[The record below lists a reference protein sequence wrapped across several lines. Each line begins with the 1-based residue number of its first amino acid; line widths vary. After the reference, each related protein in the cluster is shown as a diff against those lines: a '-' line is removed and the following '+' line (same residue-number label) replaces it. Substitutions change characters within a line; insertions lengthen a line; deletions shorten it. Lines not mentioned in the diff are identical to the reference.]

1 METDFANIA
10 GMFKTNTDLVNK
22 TINEVNPESWF
33 LKPGDESNH
42 FMWVVGHMA
51 WSRANVLKILH
62 QPWNVPSAELFGRGA
77 QLTST
82 DQYPG
87 VEEMKRAWDDIS
99 QKLLTVLT
107 SASVDCLGQEAIAGP
122 PSFDGKVS
130 GNIAF
135 FAFHET
141 YHVGQL
147 NYLRKW
153 LGFGQG
159 VG

>member
-1 METDFANIA
+1 METNLTHIA
-10 GMFKTNTDLVNK
+10 GMFKMNTDLVNK

-42 FMWVVGHMA
+42 FMWVVGHIA
-51 WSRANVLKILH
+51 WSRANVLKILN
-62 QPWNVPSAELFGRGA
+62 QPWNVASATLFERGA
-77 QLTST
+77 QLVPK

-87 VEEMKRAWDDIS
+87 VEEMKRAWDDVS
-99 QKLLTVLT
+99 QKLLTVLAN
-107 SASVDCLGQEAIAGP
+107 ASVDHLGQEAIAGP

-135 FAFHET
+135 LAFHET